1 MWMACL
7 NVRPSHDVVYRER
20 GTRPK
25 ECILS
30 RADRTRVLVVSGRSS
45 WNMVMILMV
54 YFDGSM
60 FMYQLRSLFK
70 ARLCTHTL
78 VV

>member
-1 MWMACL
+1 MRMACL

-30 RADRTRVLVVSGRSS
+30 RADRTRVLAVSGRSS
-45 WNMVMILMV
+45 WNMVVMIIV
-54 YFDGSM
+54 
-60 FMYQLRSLFK
+60 
-70 ARLCTHTL
+70 
-78 VV
+78 